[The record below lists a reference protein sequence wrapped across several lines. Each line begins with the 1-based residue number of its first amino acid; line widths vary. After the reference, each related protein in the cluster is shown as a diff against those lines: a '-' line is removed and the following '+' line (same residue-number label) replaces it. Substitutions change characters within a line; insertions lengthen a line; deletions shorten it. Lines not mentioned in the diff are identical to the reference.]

1 MRFRVLAISA
11 FVMLALPL
19 ANAQVEEEPEPLSST
34 PAPSAPAD
42 TSKPPTTSPA
52 PDESKK
58 PAEAPAD
65 DRKPITEK
73 PPSERPEP
81 RTGKAKSAA
90 KKDKEQEHEPLDP
103 DTGSSTLSHDTL
115 GLLPNPWTDK
125 GIKFALSYVS
135 DTLGNVSGGI
145 HRQLTYEGRLNG
157 AIDLD
162 LARIAGWQGL
172 SFHANVFQ
180 IHGRG
185 LSRHDIDNLMPVSSI
200 EALATT
206 RLYEAWFEQRWA
218 RDKYSLRAGQL
229 AADAEFFTTR

>member
-1 MRFRVLAISA
+1 MRFRILAISA
-11 FVMLALPL
+11 LVMLALPM
-19 ANAQVEEEPEPLSST
+19 ANAQVEEQPEPPSST
-34 PAPSAPAD
+34 PATSAPAD
-42 TSKPPTTSPA
+42 TSKPPITSPA

-125 GIKFALSYVS
+125 GVKFALS
-135 DTLGNVSGGI
+135 
-145 HRQLTYEGRLNG
+145 
-157 AIDLD
+157 
-162 LARIAGWQGL
+162 
-172 SFHANVFQ
+172 
-180 IHGRG
+180 
-185 LSRHDIDNLMPVSSI
+185 
-200 EALATT
+200 
-206 RLYEAWFEQRWA
+206 
-218 RDKYSLRAGQL
+218 
-229 AADAEFFTTR
+229 

>member
-1 MRFRVLAISA
+1 MRFRILAISA
-11 FVMLALPL
+11 LVMLALPM
-19 ANAQVEEEPEPLSST
+19 ANAQVDEQPEPPSST
-34 PAPSAPAD
+34 PAPSAPA
-42 TSKPPTTSPA
+42 SKPPITSPA

-125 GIKFALSYVS
+125 GVKLALSYVS
-135 DTLGNVSGGI
+135 DTLG
-145 HRQLTYEGRLNG
+145 
-157 AIDLD
+157 
-162 LARIAGWQGL
+162 
-172 SFHANVFQ
+172 
-180 IHGRG
+180 
-185 LSRHDIDNLMPVSSI
+185 
-200 EALATT
+200 
-206 RLYEAWFEQRWA
+206 
-218 RDKYSLRAGQL
+218 
-229 AADAEFFTTR
+229 